1 MPDKKNKNRR
11 MSDEERLKRQSRIS
25 AGIGAGALLAGLGLK
40 GLAISKGRKAL
51 APDFQE
57 LYKQLH
63 PVFRK
68 PLLYEQSPIYRKLN
82 RWGRPLTNVGIVGL
96 ISSLVAGH
104 EARRRAKLKEEERK
118 LTPEELVQ
126 AKEQINQAK
135 RLRKIQKAFAIA
147 GAGALAGAL
156 PLRTYSR
163 KSILKALQAYGGRV
177 NVNELF
183 KSMPKKVQIADRLG
197 GGLGIAGTGA
207 LVGSGIAGGLATRK
221 EDKAI
226 ADSEIKRLANRKKL
240 MNALAT
246 AGIISSIALP
256 IVGGRK
262 GVVKDLTPERQALL
276 LRLKPHLVEPFLRR
290 TSPTY
295 ARARMLGRGLRI
307 AGLGALGAAGVYGAE
322 GLKRR
327 RKKLEEIEA
336 SKKKKDFNKQTAKV

>member
-1 MPDKKNKNRR
+1 MPDEKNKNRT

-51 APDFQE
+51 APEFQE

-68 PLLYEQSPIYRKLN
+68 PLLKEKSPIYRKLN
-82 RWGRPLTNVGIVGL
+82 RWVRPLTNVGTVGL

-135 RLRKIQKAFAIA
+135 RLRKIQKALAIA

-156 PLRTYSR
+156 PLRIYSK
-163 KSILKALQAYGGRV
+163 KSMARIPLPDK
-177 NVNELF
+177 LF
-183 KSMPKKVQIADRLG
+183 KSMPKKVQIADRLAV
-197 GGLGIAGTGA
+197 GLGIAGADA
-207 LVGSGIAGGLATRK
+207 LIESDILGELAARI

-226 ADSEIKRLANRKKL
+226 ADSETKRLANRKNL
-240 MNALAT
+240 MKALAI

-256 IVGGRK
+256 KVGAKKAVK
-262 GVVKDLTPERQALL
+262 GLTTENLNFFM
-276 LRLKPHLVEPFLRR
+276 RLKPHIAEPFLRHN
-290 TSPTY
+290 SPTY
-295 ARARMLGRGLRI
+295 ARARMLGKGLGI

-322 GLKRR
+322 ELKRR

-336 SKKKKDFNKQTAKV
+336 SK

>member
-1 MPDKKNKNRR
+1 MPDKKNKNRT

-51 APDFQE
+51 ALKFQE
-57 LYKQLH
+57 MYKHLNT
-63 PVFRK
+63 VFRE

-82 RWGRPLTNVGIVGL
+82 RWVRPLTAAGIVEL

-135 RLRKIQKAFAIA
+135 RIRKIQKALAIA

-156 PLRTYSR
+156 PLGIYSTN
-163 KSILKALQAYGGRV
+163 LKALQEYGGRV

-183 KSMPKKVQIADRLG
+183 KSMPKKVQIADRLAS
-197 GGLGIAGTGA
+197 GLGIAGAGA
-207 LVGSGIAGGLATRK
+207 LVGSGIAGGLAARK

-240 MNALAT
+240 MKALAT

-256 IVGGRK
+256 TVGVRK
-262 GVVKDLTPERQALL
+262 GVVKDLTPERRALL
-276 LRLKPHLVEPFLRR
+276 LTLQPHLVEPFLRR
-290 TSPTY
+290 TSPTF
-295 ARARMLGRGLRI
+295 ARARMLGRGLGI

-322 GLKRR
+322 ELKRR

-336 SKKKKDFNKQTAKV
+336 SK